1 MRLLG
6 KQPLHDFKG
15 KHADVRSHIESW
27 EAEVASATWANPH
40 ELKSRFPSADT
51 PGNQQAI
58 FNICGNKYRLW
69 VQVEYKQGI
78 VLVRKI
84 GTHNEYEKWCIK

>member
-6 KQPLHDFKG
+6 KQWLYDFKE
-15 KHADVRSHIESW
+15 KHADARSYIESW
-27 EAEVASATWANPH
+27 EAEVEGAAWANPH
-40 ELKSRFPSADT
+40 ELRHKYHGVDT

-69 VQVEYKQGI
+69 VQIEYTQGI
-78 VLVRKI
+78 VLVKKI
-84 GTHNEYEKWCIK
+84 GTHKEYEKWLIK

>member
-6 KQPLHDFKG
+6 KQKLYDFK
-15 KHADVRSHIESW
+15 KEHADAKSQIESW
-27 EAEVASATWANPH
+27 EAEVESAEWKNPY
-40 ELKSRFPSADT
+40 ELKNRYPRADT

-58 FNICGNKYRLW
+58 FDICGNKYRLW
-69 VQVEYKQGI
+69 VQIEYKQGI

-84 GTHNEYEKWCIK
+84 GTHKKYDKWKIV